1 MTVVP
6 VCVRVRLP
14 LLVTQIASEMRVTDM
29 TDNSVT
35 EIVGPDEMTGPDEVT
50 GPDEIA
56 EHEDAA
62 SAAISDA
69 AISDAAISDA
79 DEPETDDM
87 ETGDEEASEAAAK
100 PKRRKASSDAP
111 KSAAKA
117 ATKSSAKSS
126 AKSSPKSATKAA
138 AKSAGKS
145 SAKSASPEDDMPATP
160 DINVSSAGTGN
171 DEMCEGELVWYNERK
186 GYGFVRIG
194 EDEVFLHRSTLD
206 RFGLVRLL
214 TGDIVAVSLSTN
226 EHGQVIKDLLS
237 VKRPLSPAPPAAHEP
252 EEGELRAVV
261 KFFND
266 LRGYGFVT
274 ADSLEDDVFVHSRVL
289 NDCGF
294 SSLIQ
299 GQKLLVKVDDSG
311 RGLQV
316 NSVRLLAD

>member
-69 AISDAAISDA
+69 

-117 ATKSSAKSS
+117 ATKSSA
-126 AKSSPKSATKAA
+126 KSATKAA